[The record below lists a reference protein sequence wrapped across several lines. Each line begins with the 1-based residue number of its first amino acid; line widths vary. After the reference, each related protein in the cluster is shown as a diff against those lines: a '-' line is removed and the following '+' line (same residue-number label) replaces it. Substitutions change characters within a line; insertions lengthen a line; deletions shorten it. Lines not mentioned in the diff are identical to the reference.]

1 MTRAGVLAR
10 AAALVVV
17 SCLTAGCASRGPL
30 RPGGAA
36 ADDPGAVAV
45 LDAATS
51 HCRPLRTA
59 TTEIRL
65 AGRAGAQRIRA
76 RLLAGF
82 EAPASLRLEALAP
95 FGAPAL
101 VLATDGAA
109 TVLLFPRE
117 KQVLRDAPV
126 AAVLEALTG
135 LDLEASELRRMIF
148 GCLAPTAGR
157 GERYGSA
164 WQAVADADTRVFLHD
179 GVPVAA
185 DYRGWQID
193 YAGHVAG
200 VARQVRVRRL
210 IAAGAIDLTATLG
223 DVALNIDL
231 DPRAF
236 AVEVPSDAATITLD
250 DLRQSSPF
258 TAR

>member
-1 MTRAGVLAR
+1 MTALR
-10 AAALVVV
+10 AAACGLA
-17 SCLTAGCASRGPL
+17 LLATGCAARGPV

-36 ADDPGAVAV
+36 ADDP
-45 LDAATS
+45 AALTALATATA
-51 HCRPLRTA
+51 HCSPLRTA

-82 EAPASLRLEALAP
+82 AEPSAVRLEALAP

-101 VLATDGAA
+101 VLASDGAA
-109 TVLLFPRE
+109 TTLLFPRE

-126 AAVLEALTG
+126 ASVLEALTG
-135 LDLEASELRRMIF
+135 LALDAAELRRMIF
-148 GCLAPTAGR
+148 GCLAPAAAR
-157 GERYGSA
+157 GERYGGA
-164 WQAVADADTRVFLHD
+164 WQAVAAGDTRVYLRD

-193 YAGHVAG
+193 YAGHVSG
-200 VARQVRVRRL
+200 VARQVRVRR
-210 IAAGAIDLTATLG
+210 AVGAGPIDLTATLG
-223 DVALNIDL
+223 EVEMNIDL
-231 DPRAF
+231 DARAF
-236 AVEVPSDAATITLD
+236 VVDVPAGAVAISLDA
-250 DLRQSSPF
+250 LRQSSPL

>member
-1 MTRAGVLAR
+1 MSGVGVAVRTLALGTLLLAAACATRGPARPAGV
-10 AAALVVV
+10 
-17 SCLTAGCASRGPL
+17 
-30 RPGGAA
+30 A
-36 ADDPGAVAV
+36 ADDPSAVAA
-45 LDAATS
+45 LTAATT

-59 TTEIRL
+59 TAEIRL
-65 AGRAGAQRIRA
+65 AGRAGPQRIRA

-82 EAPASLRLEALAP
+82 AAPSSVRLEALAP

-101 VLATDGAA
+101 VLAGDGTA
-109 TVLLFPRE
+109 TTLLFPRE

-135 LDLEASELRRMIF
+135 LALDGAELRRMIF
-148 GCLAPTAGR
+148 GCLGPEGGR

-164 WQAVADADTRVFLHD
+164 WQAVAEGDTRIFLHD

-193 YAGHVAG
+193 YAGHVSG
-200 VARQVRVRRL
+200 VARQVRVRRTVT
-210 IAAGAIDLTATLG
+210 AGAIDLTAALG
-223 DVALNIDL
+223 AVEMNIDL
-231 DPRAF
+231 EAAAF
-236 AVEVPSDAATITLD
+236 AVEVPADATAITLD
-250 DLRQSSPF
+250 DLRQSSPL

>member
-1 MTRAGVLAR
+1 MTALR
-10 AAALVVV
+10 AAACGLA
-17 SCLTAGCASRGPL
+17 LLATGCAARGPV

-36 ADDPGAVAV
+36 ADDP
-45 LDAATS
+45 AALTALATATA
-51 HCRPLRTA
+51 HCSPLRTA

-82 EAPASLRLEALAP
+82 AEPSAVRLEALAP

-101 VLATDGAA
+101 VLASDGAA
-109 TVLLFPRE
+109 TTLLFPRE

-126 AAVLEALTG
+126 ASVLEALTG
-135 LDLEASELRRMIF
+135 LALDAAELRRMIF
-148 GCLAPTAGR
+148 GCLAPAAAR
-157 GERYGSA
+157 GERYGGA
-164 WQAVADADTRVFLHD
+164 WQAVAAGDTRVYLRD

-193 YAGHVAG
+193 YAGHVSG
-200 VARQVRVRRL
+200 VARQVRVRRAV
-210 IAAGAIDLTATLG
+210 AAGPVDLTATLG
-223 DVALNIDL
+223 EVEMNIDL
-231 DPRAF
+231 DARAF
-236 AVEVPSDAATITLD
+236 VVDVPADAVAISLDA
-250 DLRQSSPF
+250 LRQSSPL